1 MFLLSVARNVKINV
15 RFHIVLFLGGILSM
29 STHRHIGFVFILLA
43 GLVLAISPASL
54 VGAQTPTATDSQV
67 KPVGSNLG
75 IPGKLGEAIAKAPE
89 GQQPGQIDPQAAPGY
104 LGIPGGQQ
112 ISLVVAFLWAIW
124 VGWVFSTVGAFGGIM
139 AGVGHISVFGLGAYA
154 KTFKDTAPE
163 LNKFVTDS
171 IRVSNQWLVGLSA
184 AVSSVNYAKQKRLII
199 PLGLALGLGSLLA
212 AFLVVYTTMG
222 KIKFSQYQ
230 GYFGLIVFIIGGFM
244 IYEMTP
250 RGQSKKKA
258 AKEAAKA
265 FETTI
270 KQKGDITQSGA
281 KTAHFSLTRVEI
293 SFFGQTFTFNPLWAF
308 VGGFFISAISSFIGV
323 GGGFLYVPF
332 LTSIV
337 GLPMFVAA
345 GTSALAVLISMILSI
360 FNFMIKGVTIYW
372 VMIGVELVGIF
383 IGSMIGPRTGK
394 YIPEKGLKWF
404 FILLAIYV
412 GLDYTLRGF
421 FNYRLFG

>member
-1 MFLLSVARNVKINV
+1 
-15 RFHIVLFLGGILSM
+15 M
-29 STHRHIGFVFILLA
+29 STHRTLWLLLWLLA
-43 GLVLAISPASL
+43 GLAFAATPAVNVWAQSP
-54 VGAQTPTATDSQV
+54 TPAAVQA

-75 IPGKLGEAIAKAPE
+75 ISGKLGEAVAKAPE

-112 ISLVVAFLWAIW
+112 VNLFVAFLWAIW
-124 VGWVFSTVGAFGGIM
+124 VGWVFSTVGAFGGVL
-139 AGVGHISVFGLGAYA
+139 AGVGHISIFGLGAYA
-154 KTFKDTAPE
+154 KTFRDTAPD

-199 PLGLALGLGSLLA
+199 PLGLSLGLGSLLA

-222 KIKFSQYQ
+222 KVKFSQYQ
-230 GYFGLIVFIIGGFM
+230 GYFGLIVFLIGGFM
-244 IYEMTP
+244 IYEMSP
-250 RGQSKKKA
+250 RGQSRKKA

-265 FETTI
+265 FEATI

-281 KTAHFSLTRVEI
+281 KTAHFSLTRAEI
-293 SFFGQTFTFNPLWAF
+293 SFFGQTFTFNPIWAF

-421 FNYRLFG
+421 FNYRIFG

>member
-1 MFLLSVARNVKINV
+1 MVW
-15 RFHIVLFLGGILSM
+15 
-29 STHRHIGFVFILLA
+29 
-43 GLVLAISPASL
+43 
-54 VGAQTPTATDSQV
+54 AQTPTASDTQV
-67 KPVGSNLG
+67 KRVGSNLG
-75 IPGKLGEAIAKAPE
+75 IPGKLGQAIATAPE
-89 GQQPGQIDPQAAPGY
+89 GQQEGQIDPQATPGY

-112 ISLVVAFLWAIW
+112 INLMVAFFWAIW
-124 VGWVFSTVGAFGGIM
+124 VGWVFSTVGAFGGVL
-139 AGVGHISVFGLGAYA
+139 AGVGHISIFGLGAYA
-154 KTFKDTAPE
+154 KTFRDSAPE

-199 PLGLALGLGSLLA
+199 PLGLSLGLGSLLA

-222 KIKFSQYQ
+222 KVKFSQYQ
-230 GYFGLIVFIIGGFM
+230 GYFGLIVFLIGGFM

-250 RGQSKKKA
+250 RGQSRKKA

-265 FETTI
+265 FEATI

-281 KTAHFSLTRVEI
+281 KTAHFSLTRAEI
-293 SFFGQTFTFNPLWAF
+293 SFFGQTFTFNPIWAF